1 MRWAALHR
9 ERARARA
16 KAQRRL
22 LIAGR
27 SQGAGGAVLGGAE
40 EDGGVHASEEEGVVV
55 GRTGERTAE
64 GTEMREHE
72 KASFSEARSPDGG
85 FASRRRRGEEEWEA
99 RRRRTEEETERADL
113 RSDASLGTQAL
124 PARKQKH
131 EETRAGMQRD
141 ASPGRADLRGDGEG
155 AVEWVSPISIPSYSS
170 YSDVVSAPS
179 SPHRRNEQNSSTPT
193 PSCSSGPDTLASP
206 PWEDAPLPPPPPASA
221 AKELRREIRLQQ
233 ERNRKEA
240 LAGETQALPLAT
252 GSGHALLDRADTGP
266 GTDSA
271 AQKQKQEKQEPE
283 RSRGPSG
290 DGDGVVRGSDA
301 GGGGH
306 ESQNVFM
313 RDSMRSRDFHAD
325 KLEVGP
331 FSAALESGFSRSRH
345 LLSVESASSQQG
357 QEGVKTS
364 LGLGGMVSDLGV
376 TGAERPQ
383 QAGKESQQEE
393 QGSQQAG
400 QREEEQS
407 RKEDFKAEPHVF
419 SLKNK
424 NKKHDR
430 DDFRVTEAELRHV
443 FETLDANG
451 DGKVVSVT

>member
-22 LIAGR
+22 LEAGR
-27 SQGAGGAVLGGAE
+27 LQGQGGAVFGGAD
-40 EDGGVHASEEEGVVV
+40 EDGVVHASEEEGVVV
-55 GRTGERTAE
+55 GRTGERSVE
-64 GTEMREHE
+64 GTEMRGQE

-124 PARKQKH
+124 PERKQKH

-155 AVEWVSPISIPSYSS
+155 AVEWVSPLSIPSYSS

-179 SPHRRNEQNSSTPT
+179 STRRRNKQDSSTPT
-193 PSCSSGPDTLASP
+193 PSCSSGSDTLASP

-252 GSGHALLDRADTGP
+252 GSGDALMDRAHAFEEEGQ
-266 GTDSA
+266 GTDSE
-271 AQKQKQEKQEPE
+271 KQKQEKQKPE
-283 RSRGPSG
+283 RSRGPLG
-290 DGDGVVRGSDA
+290 DGDGVVRDSDG

-306 ESQNVFM
+306 ESQNLLM
-313 RDSMRSRDFHAD
+313 RDSMRSRDFHAEQ
-325 KLEVGP
+325 LEVGP
-331 FSAALESGFSRSRH
+331 SSAAPESDNLCSRH
-345 LLSVESASSQQG
+345 LVSVESASSQQG
-357 QEGVKTS
+357 QEGFKMS

-376 TGAERPQ
+376 TAAERSQ
-383 QAGKESQQEE
+383 QAGKGSQQEG
-393 QGSQQAG
+393 QGCQQEG
-400 QREEEQS
+400 QREEEQ
-407 RKEDFKAEPHVF
+407 RWKEDFRAEEVVL
-419 SLKNK
+419 SLKNQ
-424 NKKHDR
+424 KHDR

-443 FETLDANG
+443 FDTLDANG

>member
-22 LIAGR
+22 LEAGR
-27 SQGAGGAVLGGAE
+27 LQGQGGAVFGGAD
-40 EDGGVHASEEEGVVV
+40 EDGVVHASEEEGVVV
-55 GRTGERTAE
+55 GRTGERSVE
-64 GTEMREHE
+64 GTEMRGQE

-85 FASRRRRGEEEWEA
+85 FAGRRRRGEEEWEA

-124 PARKQKH
+124 PERKQKH

-155 AVEWVSPISIPSYSS
+155 AVEWVSPLSIPSYSS
-170 YSDVVSAPS
+170 YSDVVSVPS
-179 SPHRRNEQNSSTPT
+179 SPRRRNKQDSSTPT
-193 PSCSSGPDTLASP
+193 PSCSSGSDTLASP

-252 GSGHALLDRADTGP
+252 GSGDALMDRAHAFEEEGQ
-266 GTDSA
+266 GTDSE
-271 AQKQKQEKQEPE
+271 KQKQEKQKPE

-290 DGDGVVRGSDA
+290 DGDGVVRDSDA

-306 ESQNVFM
+306 ESQNLLM
-313 RDSMRSRDFHAD
+313 RDSMRSRDFHAEQ
-325 KLEVGP
+325 LEVGP
-331 FSAALESGFSRSRH
+331 SSAAPESDNLCSRH
-345 LLSVESASSQQG
+345 LVSVESASSQQG
-357 QEGVKTS
+357 QEGFKMS

-376 TGAERPQ
+376 TGAERSQ
-383 QAGKESQQEE
+383 QAGKGSQQE
-393 QGSQQAG
+393 G
-400 QREEEQS
+400 QREEEQ
-407 RKEDFKAEPHVF
+407 RWKEDFRAEEVVL
-419 SLKNK
+419 SLKNQ
-424 NKKHDR
+424 KHDR

-443 FETLDANG
+443 FDTLDANG